1 MIQIGKYELYKLNT
15 VGNIMKVQDLIAQL
29 QKMVNENPE
38 VANYE
43 IYNPISLDSEMEISN
58 IYFADKN
65 GSEDELNFSTFTTKD
80 LNEAKELAEGN
91 NLCVIIG
98 NIE

>member
-1 MIQIGKYELYKLNT
+1 
-15 VGNIMKVQDLIAQL
+15 MKVQELISEL

-38 VANYE
+38 VASYE
-43 IYNPISLDSEMEISN
+43 VYNPISLESEMKISN

-65 GSEDELNFSTFTTKD
+65 GSEDELNFSTFITKD

>member
-1 MIQIGKYELYKLNT
+1 
-15 VGNIMKVQDLIAQL
+15 MKVQELIFEL

-43 IYNPISLDSEMEISN
+43 VYNPISLESEMKISN
-58 IYFADKN
+58 IYFGDGN
-65 GSEDELNFSTFTTKD
+65 GNNGELNFSTLLTKD
-80 LNEAKELAEGN
+80 LNEAKDHATN
-91 NLCVIIG
+91 DDIVIILG

>member
-1 MIQIGKYELYKLNT
+1 
-15 VGNIMKVQDLIAQL
+15 MKVQDLIAQL

-43 IYNPISLDSEMEISN
+43 VYNPISLESEMKISN
-58 IYFADKN
+58 IYFGDEN
-65 GSEDELNFSTFTTKD
+65 GNNGELNFSTLLTKD
-80 LNEAKELAEGN
+80 LTEAKNHAVDN
-91 NLCVIIG
+91 TVVVIIG

>member
-1 MIQIGKYELYKLNT
+1 
-15 VGNIMKVQDLIAQL
+15 MKVQDLINKL
-29 QKMVNENPE
+29 QNMVNENPE
-38 VANYE
+38 VSDYE
-43 IYNPISLDSEMEISN
+43 VYNPISLESEMKISN
-58 IYFADKN
+58 IYFGDKN
-65 GSEDELNFSTFTTKD
+65 GNEDELNFSTLLTKD

>member
-1 MIQIGKYELYKLNT
+1 
-15 VGNIMKVQDLIAQL
+15 MKVQELISEL

-38 VANYE
+38 VASYE
-43 IYNPISLDSEMEISN
+43 VYNPISLESEMKISN

-65 GSEDELNFSTFTTKD
+65 GNNGELNFSTLLTKD
-80 LNEAKELAEGN
+80 LNEAKDHATN
-91 NLCVIIG
+91 DDIVVILG

>member
-1 MIQIGKYELYKLNT
+1 
-15 VGNIMKVQDLIAQL
+15 MKVQELISEL

-43 IYNPISLDSEMEISN
+43 AYNPISLESEMKISN
-58 IYFADKN
+58 IYFGN
-65 GSEDELNFSTFTTKD
+65 GNGNNSELNFSTHLTKN
-80 LNEAKELAEGN
+80 LNEAKDRATN
-91 NLCVIIG
+91 DDIVVIIG